1 MKKIM
6 LYFLLLMAVPATA
19 QPGFHGHH
27 SHHHAPAHSN
37 HAYHPVVPGMNPRDY
52 EEVVRMI
59 SEENFD
65 EKRLTKAE
73 RIIVNN
79 PMSARQIAGIC
90 QLFTFEANR
99 LEFAK
104 FAYHHCVDPNRYY
117 VLDEVFTFNSSKEE
131 LYEFTRKHIIP

>member
-1 MKKIM
+1 
-6 LYFLLLMAVPATA
+6 
-19 QPGFHGHH
+19 
-27 SHHHAPAHSN
+27 
-37 HAYHPVVPGMNPRDY
+37 MNPRDY

-99 LEFAK
+99 LEFVK

-117 VLDEVFTFNSSKEE
+117 VLDEVFTFNSSKDE
-131 LYEFTRKHIIP
+131 LHEFMRR